1 MSVILSVSEPFL
13 RQIRRTDMPQKKT
26 KKRLTK
32 AERRRIKRQ
41 QRLMKIGL
49 GLIFTVGFGI
59 LVMIPFLNAA
69 DSTDND
75 RYTTAS
81 NVWYVQ
87 GGDMEIAAVERQQ
100 AQDAM
105 QVAQELIPTQM
116 PTRQPTPIPT
126 AVPTE
131 APTPEPTAE
140 PTPTPLPTPEPRPEN
155 VVTITAVGDCTLGG
169 DTNGTGGDKR
179 FASYVQK
186 YGYDYFLDNV
196 RHIFESDDLT
206 IVNLEGP
213 LTTSRHKSSRQTFN
227 FIGPP
232 EYVNILSGSSVE
244 IANVANN
251 HALDFGKEGLA
262 ETKKVLE
269 NAGIGVSG
277 FTAAHFTE
285 VNGVK
290 VGSIGFTEIDF
301 EPEDIVKAVK
311 IARKQCDLLLVS
323 MHWGNELTYSMP
335 NRVKR
340 LGHQIIDAGADL
352 VIGTHSHCYGEIEK
366 YKGKYVIYSLGNF
379 CFGGNKNPTEKFCT
393 IFQQTFK
400 MDENGRI
407 VDGGINIIP
416 AAVTSNTEYNNYQ
429 PTVLTGQYGKTVL
442 AEIAKLSNLTEKNTL
457 WMENS
462 YVVENNI
469 VTVDGGK
476 QEESVEE
483 TDAFLTP
490 ETEIAL

>member
-1 MSVILSVSEPFL
+1 
-13 RQIRRTDMPQKKT
+13 MPQKKT

-49 GLIFTVGFGI
+49 GLIFTVGVGL

-69 DSTDND
+69 DSADNY

-81 NVWYVQ
+81 NVWYVENSE
-87 GGDMEIAAVERQQ
+87 MEIAAAERQR

-105 QVAQELIPTQM
+105 QVAQEVIPTQM
-116 PTRQPTPIPT
+116 PTRQPT
-126 AVPTE
+126 AVPTAE
-131 APTPEPTAE
+131 PTATPVPTEEPTPEPTPEPTA
-140 PTPTPLPTPEPRPEN
+140 TPKPEN
-155 VVTITAVGDCTLGG
+155 VITITAVGDCTLGG
-169 DTNGTGGDKR
+169 NTNGTGGDKR
-179 FASYVQK
+179 FAQYVEK

-196 RHIFESDDLT
+196 RHIFEADDMT
-206 IVNLEGP
+206 IINLEGP
-213 LTTSRHKSSRQTFN
+213 LTTSRHKSHGKTFN

-232 EYVNILSGSSVE
+232 EYVKILSGSSVE
-244 IANVANN
+244 VANVANN
-251 HALDFGKEGLA
+251 HALDYGKEGLK

-269 NAGIGVSG
+269 DAGIGVCG
-277 FTAAHFTE
+277 FTAAHFKE
-285 VNGVK
+285 VNGIT
-290 VGSIGFTEIDF
+290 VGNIGFTEWDF
-301 EPEDIVKAVK
+301 EPDEIVKAVK
-311 IARKQCDLLLVS
+311 AASKKCDLLLVS

-335 NRVKR
+335 TRIKN
-340 LGHQIIDAGADL
+340 LGHKIIDAGADL

-379 CFGGNKNPTEKFCT
+379 CFGGNKNPSETFCT
-393 IFQQTFK
+393 IFQQTFRL
-400 MDENGRI
+400 DESGKI

-429 PTVLTGQYGKTVL
+429 PTVLTGKYGKSVL
-442 AEIAKLSNLTEKNTL
+442 AEIAKLSNLTQKNTL

-469 VTVDGGK
+469 VTVEVGK
-476 QEESVEE
+476 KEESQEEDSS
-483 TDAFLTP
+483 FILP
-490 ETEIAL
+490 SETEIAL